1 MDPFFRA
8 LLARCDEL
16 GRDADVEREYVARW
30 QEARAACPTFVVE
43 PTEFAEF
50 LGARLQAVDAQQR
63 SKLRF
68 AELFVACACQRGD
81 SYALVEFER
90 RIRPRLERIAG
101 RYLSGESDELMQ
113 TLQETLF
120 LGRGGRP
127 PKIERYSGRGDLAK
141 WAEVVAARL
150 ALKMQKS
157 ERAAA
162 THDERALEAAVND
175 GERDPELR
183 YLKEAYRPAFRDAF
197 RSALASMTPKDR
209 NLLRYRYVDGLQG
222 NRIAILLDVHPST
235 VGRKLVEVGYRL
247 RRRTLEELEQHMELS
262 PSEAESVLRLLSS
275 HLEASVVRHLGA
287 ADS

>member
-1 MDPFFRA
+1 MDSFFQA
-8 LLARCDEL
+8 LVAHCDVL
-16 GRDADVEREYVARW
+16 GLDADLEADYVARW
-30 QEARAACPTFVVE
+30 QEARAAWPALSVG
-43 PTEFAEF
+43 PDEFARF
-50 LGARLQAVDAQQR
+50 VAARLIAVDVQQR

-68 AELFVACACQRGD
+68 AELLLACACQRGD
-81 SYALVEFER
+81 SHALVEFES

-127 PKIERYSGRGDLAK
+127 PKIERYTGRGDLAK

-162 THDERALEAAVND
+162 THDERALEVAVHED
-175 GERDPELR
+175 ERDPELR
-183 YLKEAYRPAFRDAF
+183 YLKEAYRPAFREAF
-197 RSALASMTPKDR
+197 QSALASMTPKDR

-222 NRIAILLDVHPST
+222 NRIAVLLEVHPST
-235 VGRKLVEVGYRL
+235 VGRKLVEVGHRL
-247 RRRTLEELEQHMELS
+247 RQRTLEELERHMELS
-262 PSEAESVLRLLSS
+262 PSESESILRLLSS
-275 HLEASVVRHLGA
+275 HLEASVARHLGV
-287 ADS
+287 SGG